1 MRRGGLTGRA
11 ELRLTGAA
19 PERFFD
25 CGIAEANMVG
35 VAAGLATAG
44 KIPFVS
50 TFAMFGTGRVYEQI
64 RNSVGYP
71 HLNVKI
77 AVTHAGITVGA
88 DGATHQCLEDVGLM
102 RMIPGMVVMC
112 PADDVEAK
120 CAMKAAVEYQGPVFI
135 RFGREPVPVIND
147 PDMKFEIGKGTV
159 VREGTDVTV
168 IACGVCVNSALK
180 AAEALAEEGI
190 SAEVISMCTI
200 KPLDEELI
208 IASAKKTGRVVTVEE
223 HWVTGGLGSAV
234 AECLSEKY
242 PVKLKRLGVN
252 DVYGESGTAG
262 ELMALFGID
271 GAGVAGQI
279 RDFLNG
285 ESADK

>member
-1 MRRGGLTGRA
+1 
-11 ELRLTGAA
+11 
-19 PERFFD
+19 
-25 CGIAEANMVG
+25 
-35 VAAGLATAG
+35 
-44 KIPFVS
+44 
-50 TFAMFGTGRVYEQI
+50 
-64 RNSVGYP
+64 
-71 HLNVKI
+71 
-77 AVTHAGITVGA
+77 
-88 DGATHQCLEDVGLM
+88 
-102 RMIPGMVVMC
+102 
-112 PADDVEAK
+112 
-120 CAMKAAVEYQGPVFI
+120 
-135 RFGREPVPVIND
+135 
-147 PDMKFEIGKGTV
+147 
-159 VREGTDVTV
+159 
-168 IACGVCVNSALK
+168 
-180 AAEALAEEGI
+180 
-190 SAEVISMCTI
+190 MCTI